1 MKTAVCSKCSK
12 VCNPGYNAIYNE
24 GDAVI
29 CDACANVRRDREGIA
44 WTPEERRNGAT
55 FIDREGNVTYKVY
68 VTRK

>member
-1 MKTAVCSKCSK
+1 MKKANCTKCGK
-12 VCNPGYNAIYNE
+12 VCNPGYNAIYE
-24 GDAVI
+24 GDDVV
-29 CDACANVRRDREGIA
+29 CDACASVRRDREGIA